1 MKCILYLRR
10 GDGKGTYSVPALCEP
25 AARTLHFLSRVRYCD
40 NVKITKK
47 LASFVQ
53 MYRITWASQVAPV
66 VKKLLASARDIKTQV
81 RSLGQEDP
89 VEERMATHS
98 HVFTWRIRG

>member
-1 MKCILYLRR
+1 M
-10 GDGKGTYSVPALCEP
+10 GKGPTVSLLS
-25 AARTLHFLSRVRYCD
+25 TLHFLPCVRYCD

-53 MYRITWASQVAPV
+53 TYRMIWASQVAPV
-66 VKKLLASARDIKTQV
+66 VKKLLANAGDVKTQV

-89 VEERMATHS
+89 VEEGMATHS